1 VATSRILLVEDEP
14 VSLQILQMVIASE
27 ASYEAIAARS
37 VGEALVQAE
46 RSHPALIISDRFL
59 GAEDGLDLC
68 RKVKADPALKNIM
81 FMLLTSASETVHK
94 ITGLDA
100 GADDY
105 ITKPYNDDELLSR
118 IRALLRIKALQ
129 DDLWRDKAELERA
142 NRSLQESL
150 SGITNL
156 LTNIIEL
163 RVPNARERARRASD
177 LVRWMGERLDLDRPT
192 SELLQLAARIHEIGK
207 ISVPDEI
214 LGRPSAQLAPGEAEA
229 LSHFPL
235 FGQMIVG
242 TIPQLKAIGRMLRH
256 QMENYD
262 GTGYPDRLMRTEIPL
277 AARILRIANLLEELA
292 VNAVTETSAVVERLR
307 GAQGTVLEPRL
318 AQLAEEYLVAV
329 SSEDWMRDKSQVGL
343 DELEEGMVLAADIS
357 AVSGMKLMARDS
369 RLSRAQVEYLRAHH
383 RTDPVAHGI
392 YVFTPQPSAA

>member
-27 ASYEAIAARS
+27 ASYEAITARS

-46 RSHPALIISDRFL
+46 RSRPALIISDRFL

-129 DDLWRDKAELERA
+129 DDLGRDKAELERA

-192 SELLQLAARIHEIGK
+192 GELLLLAARIHEIGK

-214 LGRPSAQLAPGEAEA
+214 LGRPAAQITPGDAEA
-229 LSHFPL
+229 LSHVPL

-242 TIPQLKAIGRMLRH
+242 TIPQLKSIGRMLRH

-262 GTGYPDRLMRTEIPL
+262 GTGYPDRLMRAEIPL
-277 AARILRIANLLEELA
+277 AARILRIVNLLEELA
-292 VNAVTETSAVVERLR
+292 VNAVTETTAVVERLR
-307 GAQGTVLEPRL
+307 AAQGTVLEPRL

-329 SSEDWMRDKSQVGL
+329 SSEAWMRDKTQVAV
-343 DELEEGMVLAADIS
+343 DELQEGMVLAADIS

-392 YVFTPQPSAA
+392 YVFTRQPSAA